1 MRSDEKSGLG
11 RYFSEWLK
19 GDPPELQSLHHSCL
33 LFTLCEGRLQSGLA
47 CPQRCHCL
55 MPNYFDS
62 IRRATRGLL
71 VVSLTA
77 ALLACATA
85 GDDDYSSALGIYRPD
100 VLQGNVVTAE
110 QVAVLKTGMTRAQV
124 TRLLGTPLLKSA
136 FHANRWDY
144 VFSRLSVDATP
155 QKRRLSLWFEGDL
168 LAKFEGDDMP
178 TEAKF
183 VDSIAKPIDVSEPV
197 KLQAD
202 PAELEAFKAK
212 AGSSGD
218 ASPTGTTAP
227 APASTLKTYPP
238 LTPEV
243 NK

>member
-1 MRSDEKSGLG
+1 
-11 RYFSEWLK
+11 
-19 GDPPELQSLHHSCL
+19 
-33 LFTLCEGRLQSGLA
+33 
-47 CPQRCHCL
+47 
-55 MPNYFDS
+55 MPHYFDS
-62 IRRATRGLL
+62 IRRATRGLF
-71 VVSLTA
+71 VVPLTV

-85 GDDDYSSALGIYRPD
+85 SNDDYSSSLGIYRPD

-110 QVAVLKTGMTRAQV
+110 QVAVLKTGMTRSQV

-144 VFSRLSVDATP
+144 VFSRLSVDAEP

-197 KLQAD
+197 KLQAN

-212 AGSSGD
+212 SASSGD
-218 ASPTGTTAP
+218 SPATGGATRV
-227 APASTLKTYPP
+227 PASTPKTYPP